1 MTLIISLFYFAR
13 GDFFGYLRGKGKF
26 DESTS
31 VSFHFF
37 DCVIR
42 CPVAVIV
49 RYCFTSLIV
58 KKREK
63 ETLKNASGY
72 SFLIQQYNSTLLTPK
87 HLGIFGYVFFCYVK
101 IER

>member
-1 MTLIISLFYFAR
+1 MVVAKTLDVCILLWSMFVGMCTTLEFINVDEKSYVMNIFWMTLIISLFIFAR

-42 CPVAVIV
+42 GSVALFI
-49 RYCFTSLIV
+49 C
-58 KKREK
+58 KKRGK
-63 ETLKNASGY
+63 KK
-72 SFLIQQYNSTLLTPK
+72 P
-87 HLGIFGYVFFCYVK
+87 
-101 IER
+101 